1 MFLDPYFDQ
10 AGKAMDMP
18 PDHLKIVF
26 SIFMTYPYAYLYN
39 RLPNNP
45 NIKHLYSIVLT
56 CVTMLWFHRIYEGF
70 AHIIVSSII
79 TLVVTKYYKDKRMPW
94 VNFVL
99 LMIHM
104 SISHIQRQRQGHL
117 GDDQFDHTGPQ
128 MVLVIKLTS
137 FAFNVFD
144 ATQPSEKLTDYNKT
158 MMVREFPSVIEYYGW
173 VLFFGGF
180 IAGPANEYMDY
191 KRFVTMEVFRDANG
205 KIVRPSATKATLK
218 LFAQGLFFI
227 LILATVAPHF
237 SYFECLNPWYLK
249 MPFWKRFLFI
259 QAAGFSSR
267 VKYYA
272 VWLLAEGACVL
283 CGLGFNGYD
292 KDGKARWN
300 RVSNIRPFTYESGE
314 SIKVLLEA
322 WNMRT
327 NVWLK
332 NYVYLRVSNGKPGF
346 GATVA
351 TFATSALWH
360 GFHPGYYLTFV
371 SGSLVQNVAKKLRR
385 LVRPFFFTPD
395 LKHPLPTKRIYDLY
409 GYIAAQSSIN
419 MIAGPFLVLELNG
432 SLLVW
437 KSVYFYVHVA
447 VFVIEGL
454 FAAGLGKKLKA
465 LQKTRAEKAGVQLQ
479 EIKPREDK
487 VIVSEVGVEFADEGG
502 VRVGKKKLQ

>member
-1 MFLDPYFDQ
+1 
-10 AGKAMDMP
+10 
-18 PDHLKIVF
+18 
-26 SIFMTYPYAYLYN
+26 MTYPYAYLYN

-45 NIKHLYSIVLT
+45 TVKHLYSIVLT
-56 CVTMLWFHRIYEGF
+56 CGTMLWFHRLYAGF
-70 AHIIVSSII
+70 AHIIASATMTYV
-79 TLVVTKYYKDKRMPW
+79 LTKYWKDKRAPI

-144 ATQPSEKLTDYNKT
+144 ASRPSDKLTEYNKA
-158 MMVREFPSVIEYYGW
+158 MLIRDFPSVIEYFGW

-191 KRFVTMEVFRDANG
+191 KRFVTLDVFRDANG
-205 KIVRPSATKATLK
+205 KIVRPSATMATLN
-218 LFAQGLFFI
+218 LFGQGLVSI

-237 SYFECLNPWYLK
+237 SYFACLEPAYNA

-259 QAAGFSSR
+259 QVAGFSAR

-292 KDGKARWN
+292 KDGKPKWN
-300 RVSNIRPFTYESGE
+300 RVSNIRPVTYETAE

-346 GATVA
+346 GATVT

-385 LVRPFFFTPD
+385 NLRPFFYTPD
-395 LKHPLPTKRIYDLY
+395 LKHPLPTKRLYDLY
-409 GYIAAQSSIN
+409 GFIATQSSIN
-419 MIAGPFLVLELNG
+419 MLAGPFIVLELSG
-432 SLLVW
+432 SLRVW
-437 KSVYFYVHVA
+437 KSVYFYVHVG
-447 VFVIEGL
+447 VFTLEAL
-454 FAAGLGKKLKA
+454 FAAGLTKKLRQA
-465 LQKTRAEKAGVQLQ
+465 QKKRAEEAGLKLQ
-479 EIKPREDK
+479 EVKPRDDK
-487 VIVSEVGVEFADEGG
+487 VIVSEVGVELAGEGG
-502 VRVGKKKLQ
+502 VRVGKKKLE